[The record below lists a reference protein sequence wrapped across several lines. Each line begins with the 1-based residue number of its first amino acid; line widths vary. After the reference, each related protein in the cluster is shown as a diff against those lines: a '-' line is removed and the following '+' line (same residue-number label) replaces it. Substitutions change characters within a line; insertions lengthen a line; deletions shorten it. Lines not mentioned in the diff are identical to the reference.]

1 MRKYPEKYLE
11 VLKNEVNIIGN
22 NGVKIIFKPSPGE
35 KRDGYSNFDLVNDPY
50 VSPMMAKSHA
60 NLQKAILVGAEF
72 DGLCIQTEF
81 YAK

>member
-22 NGVKIIFKPSPGE
+22 NGVKIIFKPSHGE
-35 KRDGYSNFDLVNDPY
+35 KRDGYSSFDLVNDPY

-60 NLQKAILVGAEF
+60 NLPKAILVGAEF